1 MKAVHDTIRARIRRE
16 GPISFRD
23 FMEMALYEP
32 ALGYYTSPESE
43 IGRTGDYYTSPHLH
57 PLFGAML
64 GKQIEEMWRLL
75 GGPPAFDVI
84 EMGAGRGHLA
94 LDMMEYL
101 DGREIHPALSY
112 TIVEK
117 NPAFE
122 ARQRELLGE
131 HSRGMRWVSSLSEV
145 SPVRGCLLTNE
156 VLDALPVHL
165 VEMRDGL
172 REVFV
177 TLAKDEFEEALL
189 SPSTGEIGE
198 YLDEYAGELPEGYRT
213 EVNLDARDWLRE
225 VSGVIEEGFLL
236 TIDYGFPAR
245 DYYSEER
252 TRGTLL
258 CYHRHQMRENPYRNV
273 GEQDITAH
281 VNFSFLKKE
290 GERLG
295 LRTLGFAR
303 QGTYLVSLGIDEMMA
318 AREKSR
324 DPFDTA
330 KIRGLL
336 MPGTMGETHK
346 VMVQYRGES
355 PPELRGFRLKNE
367 AHTL

>member
-1 MKAVHDTIRARIRRE
+1 MKAIDRTIRERIRCE
-16 GPISFRD
+16 GPISFRN

-43 IGRTGDYYTSPHLH
+43 IGRAGDYYTSPHLH

-64 GKQIEEMWRLL
+64 GRQMEEMWEIMGR
-75 GGPPAFDVI
+75 PRPFDVI
-84 EMGAGRGHLA
+84 EMGAGRGYLA

-101 DGREIHPALSY
+101 LGKEMYPALSY
-112 TIVEK
+112 TIVER
-117 NPAFE
+117 NPSLE
-122 ARQRELLGE
+122 ARQKELLDA
-131 HSRGMRWVSSLSEV
+131 HSPGMRWVSSLPEV
-145 SPVRGCLLTNE
+145 SPVRGCILTNE
-156 VLDALPVHL
+156 VLDALPVHI
-165 VEMRDGL
+165 VEVREGP

-177 TLAKDEFEEALL
+177 TLVGDDFQETLL
-189 SPSTGEIGE
+189 PPGTGDIIE
-198 YLDEYAGELPEGYRT
+198 YLDEYAGELPVGYKT
-213 EVNLDARDWLRE
+213 EVNLDAGDWLRE
-225 VSGVIEEGFLL
+225 VSGVMREGFVL

-245 DYYSEER
+245 DYYGEDR

-258 CYHRHQMRENPYRNV
+258 CYHRHQLRENPYRKV

-290 GERLG
+290 GEGLG

-303 QGTYLVSLGIDEMMA
+303 QGTYLVSLGIDEMIA
-318 AREKSR
+318 ARRKSE
-324 DPFDTA
+324 DPLDAA

-346 VMVQYRGES
+346 VMVQYRGEDQ
-355 PPELRGFRLKNE
+355 PELRGFALKNE
-367 AHTL
+367 VHTL